1 MRYPSWS
8 DYATGEHSEAPY
20 LHDSLWAAWMPMF
33 GATGS
38 TLFDVGPYAFHA
50 DANNRTNATD
60 WTTQRFSAAYFQEA
74 NASGRFIPP
83 ARSSLASQ
91 LEATISCWVWLVATP
106 ATTAAIYQDTAT
118 ALTGAR
124 FGLLW
129 TSGGSIQFQMR
140 DPYTQRSIAPLTTA
154 TTTDTYGRWSHWCAT
169 YSASAAT
176 IVLYRDGVAVRTSA
190 NSGDQIRGTSV
201 YGIGIGGRINSSAA
215 EASNDLY
222 LAELRLWNR
231 SLNSE
236 EVRELGS
243 APGAGFRRRNVLS
256 RVAIAFTSAPQTVTV
271 PVADLTASAVLPTY
285 HITTPVPVADLTAA
299 AVLPTYHLTV
309 PVPVA
314 SAAATAILPTAS
326 ATYVVTVPVAEAAAT
341 AILPVASATY
351 TVTKEVIV
359 EKQIEVPVEVIIEKP
374 VIQYVEVEKEIIKEI
389 PVDRVVEK
397 IVEVTKEI
405 PVEKVVIKEVIKEI
419 PIEKVVEK
427 EVFITDDKQVNELLL
442 KIQQLESDK
451 QIFST
456 KTQELEEEVRKF
468 STITTENENI
478 FHYKM
483 SKKDEELDELR
494 HSLDIL
500 RQTPPVEKIVEVV
513 VEKPVDDSKSQKL
526 QETLAKL
533 RQDILDKD
541 KKISDL
547 ELKISELMGLQQ
559 EKKALYLKGSNLDD
573 KLYK

>member
-1 MRYPSWS
+1 MGS
-8 DYATGEHSEAPY
+8 DAIKELVLTKEELAD
-20 LHDSLWAAWMPMF
+20 LQTFCKLNKLEID
-33 GATGS
+33 
-38 TLFDVGPYAFHA
+38 DVIASAF
-50 DANNRTNATD
+50 R
-60 WTTQRFSAAYFQEA
+60 QGYRIEKY
-74 NASGRFIPP
+74 
-83 ARSSLASQ
+83 
-91 LEATISCWVWLVATP
+91 
-106 ATTAAIYQDTAT
+106 
-118 ALTGAR
+118 
-124 FGLLW
+124 GLLG
-129 TSGGSIQFQMR
+129 T
-140 DPYTQRSIAPLTTA
+140 P
-154 TTTDTYGRWSHWCAT
+154 
-169 YSASAAT
+169 
-176 IVLYRDGVAVRTSA
+176 GVV
-190 NSGDQIRGTSV
+190 QEKI
-201 YGIGIGGRINSSAA
+201 I
-215 EASNDLY
+215 E
-222 LAELRLWNR
+222 
-231 SLNSE
+231 
-236 EVRELGS
+236 
-243 APGAGFRRRNVLS
+243 
-256 RVAIAFTSAPQTVTV
+256 
-271 PVADLTASAVLPTY
+271 
-285 HITTPVPVADLTAA
+285 
-299 AVLPTYHLTV
+299 
-309 PVPVA
+309 
-314 SAAATAILPTAS
+314 
-326 ATYVVTVPVAEAAAT
+326 
-341 AILPVASATY
+341 
-351 TVTKEVIV
+351 KEVIV
-359 EKQIEVPVEVIIEKP
+359 EKRIEVPVEVIIEKP
-374 VIQYVEVEKEIIKEI
+374 IIQYVEVEKEIIKEI

-427 EVFITDDKQVNELLL
+427 EIFITDDNQVNELLF

-526 QETLAKL
+526 QETIAKL

>member
-1 MRYPSWS
+1 MGS
-8 DYATGEHSEAPY
+8 DAIKELVLTKEELAD
-20 LHDSLWAAWMPMF
+20 LQTFCKLNKLEID
-33 GATGS
+33 
-38 TLFDVGPYAFHA
+38 DVIASAF
-50 DANNRTNATD
+50 R
-60 WTTQRFSAAYFQEA
+60 QGYRIEKY
-74 NASGRFIPP
+74 
-83 ARSSLASQ
+83 
-91 LEATISCWVWLVATP
+91 
-106 ATTAAIYQDTAT
+106 
-118 ALTGAR
+118 
-124 FGLLW
+124 GLLG
-129 TSGGSIQFQMR
+129 T
-140 DPYTQRSIAPLTTA
+140 P
-154 TTTDTYGRWSHWCAT
+154 
-169 YSASAAT
+169 
-176 IVLYRDGVAVRTSA
+176 GVV
-190 NSGDQIRGTSV
+190 QEKI
-201 YGIGIGGRINSSAA
+201 I
-215 EASNDLY
+215 E
-222 LAELRLWNR
+222 
-231 SLNSE
+231 
-236 EVRELGS
+236 
-243 APGAGFRRRNVLS
+243 
-256 RVAIAFTSAPQTVTV
+256 
-271 PVADLTASAVLPTY
+271 
-285 HITTPVPVADLTAA
+285 
-299 AVLPTYHLTV
+299 
-309 PVPVA
+309 
-314 SAAATAILPTAS
+314 
-326 ATYVVTVPVAEAAAT
+326 
-341 AILPVASATY
+341 
-351 TVTKEVIV
+351 KEVIV

-427 EVFITDDKQVNELLL
+427 EIFITDDNQVNELLF

-483 SKKDEELDELR
+483 SKKDEELNELR

-513 VEKPVDDSKSQKL
+513 IEKPVDDSKSQKL

>member
-351 TVTKEVIV
+351 TVTVPVADLTASAILPTASATYTMTV
-359 EKQIEVPVEVIIEKP
+359 PVATVAATAEVPDLITTGVTIATVP
-374 VIQYVEVEKEIIKEI
+374 VA
-389 PVDRVVEK
+389 
-397 IVEVTKEI
+397 
-405 PVEKVVIKEVIKEI
+405 
-419 PIEKVVEK
+419 
-427 EVFITDDKQVNELLL
+427 ELLAEAIL
-442 KIQQLESDK
+442 PVTHVTMPVPVATASLTAVLPKTNFTIQVPVAIAHCSAVY
-451 QIFST
+451 
-456 KTQELEEEVRKF
+456 ELGGNH
-468 STITTENENI
+468 I
-478 FHYKM
+478 
-483 SKKDEELDELR
+483 LDEVGQDTFDEDGLPLEDENQAAPNEIVVTVPVAICNCIAIPGQTVSGLTTDF
-494 HSLDIL
+494 HADYEAWSATANASVSLTANY
-500 RQTPPVEKIVEVV
+500 QTPTYTSRVRRRDTGARGV
-513 VEKPVDDSKSQKL
+513 Q
-526 QETLAKL
+526 
-533 RQDILDKD
+533 
-541 KKISDL
+541 
-547 ELKISELMGLQQ
+547 LK
-559 EKKALYLKGSNLDD
+559 
-573 KLYK
+573 